1 MFKIQKKE
9 MYSHGYISFFL
20 LPSHI
25 ESNINFK
32 PKITN
37 NYETL

>member
-1 MFKIQKKE
+1 
-9 MYSHGYISFFL
+9 MYSTTIRVHFFFL